1 MRAALE
7 VVNLTLLAEWKTD
20 EWKIAVERGDL
31 RQDMVTYLGMA
42 RRITLE
48 NVSTQETLTET
59 FMGSSCGTKANK
71 WLNSATNGAAA
82 ADMEWLW
89 L

>member
-20 EWKIAVERGDL
+20 EWKISVERGDL
-31 RQDMVTYLGMA
+31 RQEMAVYLNMA
-42 RRITLE
+42 RRVTVE
-48 NVSTQETLTET
+48 NISTHETLTET
-59 FMGSSCGTKANK
+59 FMGSYCGTKANK
-71 WLNSATNGAAA
+71 WLNNITNGAAA